1 MKMKELRE
9 QSSGERE
16 KLLLELQKKAR
27 ELRFSIAGREMKN
40 HREVRVAKK
49 DIARVLTLVREEELT
64 A

>member
-16 KLLLELQKKAR
+16 KLLLELRRKER
-27 ELRFSIAGREMKN
+27 ELRFSIAGRETKN
-40 HREVRVAKK
+40 HREARTVKK
-49 DIARVLTLVREEELT
+49 DIARVLTLGREEALT